1 MLKDAA
7 LALQGRAVC
16 VAVHPGWVR
25 TDMGGAEA
33 DLSPEESIAQLRRT
47 IAGLGE
53 ADSGGFFNHDGR
65 PLPW

>member
-1 MLKDAA
+1 M
-7 LALQGRAVC
+7 C